1 MPEANTGDAPA
12 VPAATLDFSVIESL
26 RRLGGRQESN
36 LLGELIDVFLV
47 DARTRVSNIERASR
61 KEDPAALE
69 AAAHGLKSSAANLG
83 LWRLSE
89 LCRQLERGGAHRT
102 IGRRAVQGGG
112 AEAGIRA
119 GGEGPDGDQGPDLT
133 GNRSQRRFRILSV
146 G

>member
-26 RRLGGRQESN
+26 RQLGSRQEPN

-89 LCRQLERGGAHRT
+89 LCRQLERAGHTGRLEGARSK
-102 IGRRAVQGGG
+102 VEELKQEYEL
-112 AEAGIRA
+112 AEKALMEIR
-119 GGEGPDGDQGPDLT
+119 DQ
-133 GNRSQRRFRILSV
+133 I
-146 G
+146 